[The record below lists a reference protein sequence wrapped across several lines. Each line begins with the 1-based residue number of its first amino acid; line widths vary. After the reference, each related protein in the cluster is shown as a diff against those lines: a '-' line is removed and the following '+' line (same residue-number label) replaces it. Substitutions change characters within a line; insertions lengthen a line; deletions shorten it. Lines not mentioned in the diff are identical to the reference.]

1 MRTPSRC
8 RRTLAGV
15 LVAALPAGTFAQV
28 PARTDGARPPFVVP
42 VGVELVQ
49 VDAVV
54 TDKSGRYVTD
64 LRAEDFE
71 IVEDGK
77 VRAIANFRYVDGG
90 GASQA
95 ATPEAAAA
103 AGAPATTPA
112 PTEARTLAIVIDDLS
127 LTFEANVRTRTA
139 LDRLVDQQLA
149 PGELVAI
156 VRTGGG
162 MGNLQQ
168 FTSDKRFLKA
178 AIAGVP
184 FNLAGRGA
192 MVSAVTTGETAS
204 ATGAASVAQGG
215 GADGGP
221 PSDPGGAAIA
231 AMQASLAGLER
242 RLERQRQVSVAL
254 GTLSALEAVVQALA
268 RMPGRKSLL
277 FVSEGFVLG
286 DSRDDALRVRA
297 RVRDVIESANRA
309 SVVIYGLDAAG
320 LRTYGAAASEILR
333 APSEV
338 TDFVPNAASNLR
350 ELHTGI
356 VSLAEETGGLALVNT
371 NDLDGAVGRVV
382 LDQRGYYLLGFEPS
396 EGSAERRGRHQV
408 ALKVKRQGLRVR
420 SRRTF
425 YARTDAP
432 ASEDT
437 RLITTLVSPFAA
449 TDVPVRLTALFHYEP
464 PKGSFVRTLL
474 HIDAHQLTFQ
484 TGPDGALTTRL
495 EAAAL
500 CFGASGRLA
509 GQAGGTYPLRIKPE
523 SAAAARRSG
532 LVLTLDI
539 AVKPGAYQ
547 VRSAVRDVASGRAGS
562 AFQFVE
568 VPDVAKGGMALSGI
582 VMSGTDAPVATAAG
596 EAVLDPDSTPALR
609 RFTPGERIAYAF
621 AVYNAGRGRPA
632 GAPGLDVQVG
642 LSRDGVALA
651 VVPGPA
657 VALPAAG
664 GPVPV
669 AGALRLA
676 RQMSP
681 GTYTLQVL
689 VSDPALPAKD
699 RAAVQQIDFEITAAS
714 GS

>member
-1 MRTPSRC
+1 MGPDQEVTAMRVLFTGLVLAVGGVATGAQAPAE
-8 RRTLAGV
+8 RT
-15 LVAALPAGTFAQV
+15 
-28 PARTDGARPPFVVP
+28 PFVVS

-54 TDKSGRYVTD
+54 TDKDGRYVTD
-64 LRAEDFE
+64 LRAQDFE

-77 VRAIANFRYVDGG
+77 TRAVANFRYVETGG
-90 GASQA
+90 PER
-95 ATPEAAAA
+95 ATTPGAA
-103 AGAPATTPA
+103 AGPVATAAPSDSET
-112 PTEARTLAIVIDDLS
+112 RTLAIVIDDLS

-139 LDRLVDQQLA
+139 LDRLVDEQLA

-162 MGNLQQ
+162 RGNLQQ

-192 MVSAVTTGETAS
+192 MASAVTGGAPGS
-204 ATGAASVAQGG
+204 ATGAASVSQGG
-215 GADGGP
+215 GAEGGP

-231 AMQASLAGLER
+231 AMQASLNALDQ
-242 RLERQRQVSVAL
+242 RLERQRQVSIAL
-254 GTLSALEAVVQALA
+254 GTLSALESVVQALA

-277 FVSEGFVLG
+277 FVSEGFVLA

-320 LRTYGAAASEILR
+320 LRTYGAGASESLR
-333 APSEV
+333 ARSDVES
-338 TDFVPNAASNLR
+338 FVPNAASNLR
-350 ELHTGI
+350 EVQMGI

-371 NDLDGAVGRVV
+371 NDLSGAIGRVF
-382 LDQRGYYLLGFEPS
+382 LDQRGYYLLGFEPA
-396 EGSAERRGRHQV
+396 EGSADRRGRHQV
-408 ALKVKRQGLRVR
+408 ALKMKRPGLRVR

-432 ASEDT
+432 SREDT
-437 RLITTLVSPFAA
+437 KLITTLVSPFAA
-449 TDVPVRLTALFHYEP
+449 TDVPVRLTALFHHDP

-474 HIDAHQLTFQ
+474 HIDAHQLTFE
-484 TGPDGALTTRL
+484 TAPDGALTTRL

-500 CFGASGRLA
+500 CFGANGRLA
-509 GQAGGTYPLRIKPE
+509 GEAGGTYPLRVKPE
-523 SAAAARRSG
+523 AAAEARASG

-539 AVKPGAYQ
+539 PVKPGAYQ

-568 VPDVAKGGMALSGI
+568 VPDVAKGAMALSGI
-582 VMSGTDAPVATAAG
+582 LMSGTDAPATEAAKTI
-596 EAVLDPDSTPALR
+596 DPAATPAVR
-609 RFTPGERIAYAF
+609 RFAPGERVAYAF
-621 AVYNAGRGRPA
+621 AVYNAGRGRAA
-632 GAPGLDVQVG
+632 GAPGLDVRLG
-642 LSRDGVALA
+642 LARDGVALA

-657 VALPAAG
+657 VAVPATS

-676 RQMSP
+676 PQLAP

-689 VSDPALPAKD
+689 VSDPSRPEKD
-699 RAAVQQIDFEITAAS
+699 RDAAQQIDFEISAAS

>member
-1 MRTPSRC
+1 M
-8 RRTLAGV
+8 
-15 LVAALPAGTFAQV
+15 ALPVSGSAQA
-28 PARTDGARPPFVVP
+28 PARPPILVP

-54 TDKSGRYVTD
+54 TDQDGRYVTD
-64 LRAEDFE
+64 LTAEDFE

-77 VRAIANFRYVDGG
+77 TRAIANFRYVDTG
-90 GASQA
+90 GAARASTPGA
-95 ATPEAAAA
+95 ASAPVAPPAAAA
-103 AGAPATTPA
+103 AET
-112 PTEARTLAIVIDDLS
+112 RTLAVVIDDLS
-127 LTFEANVRTRTA
+127 LGFEANVRMRAA
-139 LDRLVDQQLA
+139 LGRLVDEQLA

-162 MGNLQQ
+162 VGNLQQ
-168 FTSDKRFLKA
+168 FTSDKRLLKA
-178 AIAGVP
+178 AIEGVP

-192 MVSAVTTGETAS
+192 LVSAVATGDPAS

-215 GADGGP
+215 VAQAGGGDGAP

-231 AMQASLAGLER
+231 AMQASLASLER

-277 FVSEGFVLG
+277 FVSEGFVLV
-286 DSRDDALRVRA
+286 DARDDGLRVRA
-297 RVRDVIESANRA
+297 RLRDVIESANRA

-320 LRTYGAAASEILR
+320 LRTHGAGASEILR
-333 APSEV
+333 VRSDVE
-338 TDFVPNAASNLR
+338 DFVPNAASQLR
-350 ELHTGI
+350 ELQTGI

-371 NDLDGAVGRVV
+371 NDLDGAVGRAF
-382 LDQRGYYLLGFEPS
+382 LDQRGYYLLGFEPAA
-396 EGSAERRGRHQV
+396 GSADRRGRHQV
-408 ALKVKRQGLRVR
+408 ALKVKRPGLRVR

-432 ASEDT
+432 APEDT
-437 RLITTLVSPFAA
+437 KLITTLVSPFAA
-449 TDVPVRLTALFHYEP
+449 TDVPVRLTALFHHDP

-474 HIDAHQLTFQ
+474 HIDAHQLTFE

-500 CFGASGRLA
+500 CFGANGRLA
-509 GQAGGTYPLRIKPE
+509 GQAGGTYPLRVKPE
-523 SAAAARRSG
+523 AAAQARASG

-539 AVKPGAYQ
+539 PLKPGAYQ
-547 VRSAVRDVASGRAGS
+547 VRSAVRDLASGRAGS

-568 VPDVAKGGMALSGI
+568 VPDVAKGGIALSGI
-582 VMSGTDAPVATAAG
+582 VMSGTDGPATKTTAA
-596 EAVLDPDSTPALR
+596 VDPAATPAVR
-609 RFTPGERIAYAF
+609 RFAPGERVAYAF
-621 AVYNAGRGRPA
+621 AIYNAGRTRAA
-632 GAPGLDVQVG
+632 GAPGLDVRVG
-642 LSRDGVALA
+642 LARDGVALA
-651 VVPGPA
+651 AVPGPA
-657 VALPAAG
+657 VTVPEAG

-676 RQMSP
+676 PQLAP

-689 VSDPALPAKD
+689 VSDPSRPASD
-699 RAAVQQIDFEITAAS
+699 RDAAQQIDFEIAAPA